1 MKFYSSS
8 SSSFTSSRLPSPG
21 IGYCWLIGCNYAMAI
36 GKVKG
41 RPKGRDTS
49 SLAPEMA
56 LDYTPAL
63 VGLG

>member
-1 MKFYSSS
+1 
-8 SSSFTSSRLPSPG
+8 
-21 IGYCWLIGCNYAMAI
+21 MAI